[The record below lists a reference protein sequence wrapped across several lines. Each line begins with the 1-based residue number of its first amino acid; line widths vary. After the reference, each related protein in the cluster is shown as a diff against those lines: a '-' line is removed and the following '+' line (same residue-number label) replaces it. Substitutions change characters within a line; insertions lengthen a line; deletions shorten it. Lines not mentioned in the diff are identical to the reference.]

1 MYWYKNNLFNLIPA
15 LGIIQQQTIKGSVY
29 SFVGVVLGFVNL
41 AILSPLI
48 FTTEQIGLT
57 QVMIA
62 IATILSQIG
71 SLGFNNVTNRLFPYF
86 RSKSKGHR
94 GYLSLAFLITATGF
108 ILSLIGLVLY
118 MPSFIESNRE
128 KSELLSQYAW
138 YIPVLLGFIMLFT
151 LLDNYCKVL
160 FKAVLGTFLHDFV
173 LRLIILLLVLSF
185 YFGLIDF
192 NTYVLLFVISQAV
205 PSIIIIIYLF
215 YRGEFR
221 FTGFRGFITPDLA
234 RQIVSLSVFGIIAGL
249 STIAIT
255 TIDKY
260 MVNNFEGLGDAGIY
274 SIAGYFAV
282 LILIPARSLGKIAVP
297 VVSEAWKN
305 NDLKVIQEV
314 YYKSSINQLLVGLLI
329 FIGIIANMNNI
340 FRILPPEYAKGEM
353 VILFFGLANIVS
365 ASAGACKIILSTSSH
380 YRYQTYLMIVF
391 IIVVIVSNLILI
403 PAMGITGAAVAAL
416 ISMFVYT
423 GLTVFVLRRFFGFW
437 PFNKVHLLLIVS
449 SCIIYYAAGLLPE
462 LSLIADII
470 VRSILITALF
480 AVITL
485 VFKVSDDVLR
495 IYNVIMDYFRKKD

>member
-1 MYWYKNNLFNLIPA
+1 M
-15 LGIIQQQTIKGSVY
+15 GIIQQQTIKGSVY

-108 ILSLIGLVLY
+108 ILCLIGLVLY

-160 FKAVLGTFLHDFV
+160 FNAVLGTFLHDFV

-205 PSIIIIIYLF
+205 PSIIIIIYLL

-249 STIAIT
+249 SSIAIT

-274 SIAGYFAV
+274 SIAVYFAA
-282 LILIPARSLGKIAVP
+282 LIVIPARSLGKIAVP
-297 VVSEAWKN
+297 VVSEAWKS
-305 NDLKVIQEV
+305 NDLKVIQDV

-329 FIGIIANMNNI
+329 FVGIIANMNNI

-353 VILFFGLANIVS
+353 VIIFFGLANLVS
-365 ASAGACKIILSTSSH
+365 ASAGACKIILSTSS
-380 YRYQTYLMIVF
+380 YYKYQTYMMI
-391 IIVVIVSNLILI
+391 ILIVVVIISNIILI
-403 PAMGITGAAVAAL
+403 PIMGITGAAVASL
-416 ISMFVYT
+416 ISMFIYT
-423 GLTVFVLRRFFGFW
+423 GLTVMALKKFFGLW
-437 PFNKVHLLLIVS
+437 PFVFKHMIALLLTAV
-449 SCIIYYAAGLLPE
+449 IYLAAGLIPE
-462 LSLIADII
+462 MNLIVDIAIRSTVIIILFGAGVLLFNLSEDSK
-470 VRSILITALF
+470 SILN
-480 AVITL
+480 
-485 VFKVSDDVLR
+485 SLR
-495 IYNVIMDYFRKKD
+495 KNR

>member
-71 SLGFNNVTNRLFPYF
+71 SLGFNNVTNRLFPHF

-108 ILSLIGLVLY
+108 ILCLIGLVLY

-160 FKAVLGTFLHDFV
+160 FNAVLGTFLHDFV

-205 PSIIIIIYLF
+205 PSIIIIIYLL

-249 STIAIT
+249 SSIAIT

-274 SIAGYFAV
+274 SIAVYFAA
-282 LILIPARSLGKIAVP
+282 LIVIPARSLGKIAVP
-297 VVSEAWKN
+297 VVSEAWKS
-305 NDLKVIQEV
+305 NDLKVIQDV

-329 FIGIIANMNNI
+329 FVGIIANMNNI

-353 VILFFGLANIVS
+353 VIIFFGLANLVS
-365 ASAGACKIILSTSSH
+365 ASAGACKIILSTSS
-380 YRYQTYLMIVF
+380 YYKYQTYMMI
-391 IIVVIVSNLILI
+391 ILIVVVIISNIILI
-403 PAMGITGAAVAAL
+403 PIMGITGAAVASL
-416 ISMFVYT
+416 ISMFIYT
-423 GLTVFVLRRFFGFW
+423 GLTVMALKKFFGLW
-437 PFNKVHLLLIVS
+437 PFVFKHMIALLLTAV
-449 SCIIYYAAGLLPE
+449 IYLAAGLIPE
-462 LSLIADII
+462 MNLIVDIAIRSTVIIILFGAGVLLFNLSEDSK
-470 VRSILITALF
+470 SILN
-480 AVITL
+480 
-485 VFKVSDDVLR
+485 SLR
-495 IYNVIMDYFRKKD
+495 KNR